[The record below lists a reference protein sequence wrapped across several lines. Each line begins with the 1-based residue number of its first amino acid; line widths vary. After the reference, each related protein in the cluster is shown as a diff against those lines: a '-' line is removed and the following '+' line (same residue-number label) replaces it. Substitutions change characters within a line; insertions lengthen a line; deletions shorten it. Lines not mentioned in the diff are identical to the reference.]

1 MVYTQRPTGTLAE
14 EAAKA
19 PAAVRARADEAITAT
34 DFALVNYT
42 RDANVSIHADAK
54 NNVETGVENIAIDAA
69 DADDAYYTLQ
79 GVRVQGQP
87 APGLYI
93 RVAAGTATKVR
104 IR

>member
-1 MVYTQRPTGTLAE
+1 M
-14 EAAKA
+14 
-19 PAAVRARADEAITAT
+19 
-34 DFALVNYT
+34 NYT

-93 RVAAGTATKVR
+93 RVRGNEAAKVR
-104 IR
+104 LF